1 MGAFRLRLER
11 RPEAVRAWRL
21 AVPALAVLALLAAGA
36 IALRLLG
43 VDPLAV
49 YRALFVEPLASR
61 YGLGEWLLRATPLM
75 LCALGLA
82 PGYRAGI
89 WNLGAEGQLTLG
101 AIAGGGL
108 GIALGG
114 RLGVLALPAMLA
126 AGILAGMAW
135 AAIPAYLRT
144 RLRTPE
150 LLVSLMLV
158 YVAELMLSYL
168 VHGPWRDPAGHNFPT
183 TPPLPDAALLPILAE
198 GTRLNAGLLL
208 ALALALAAFGFE
220 RATHAA
226 FRLRVA
232 GLAPAAARY
241 AGISE
246 RRNVWIAMLLGGGAA
261 GLAGVLEVAGPLGML
276 QPVISPGYGFTA
288 ILVAFVGG
296 LRAQG
301 IVVASLLM
309 SALYL
314 GGESAQLEFKLPA
327 AVGGLFQGVVLLF
340 LLAAEVFIHYRPRL
354 ERRVPA

>member
-1 MGAFRLRLER
+1 
-11 RPEAVRAWRL
+11 
-21 AVPALAVLALLAAGA
+21 
-36 IALRLLG
+36 
-43 VDPLAV
+43 
-49 YRALFVEPLASR
+49 
-61 YGLGEWLLRATPLM
+61 M

-89 WNLGAEGQLTLG
+89 WNLGAEGQLTVG

-114 RLGVLALPAMLA
+114 PLGMLALPAMLA
-126 AGILAGMAW
+126 TGILAGMVW

-158 YVAELMLSYL
+158 YVAELTLSYL
-168 VHGPWRDPAGHNFPT
+168 VRGPWRDPAGHNFPT

-198 GTRLNAGLLL
+198 GTRLNVGLLL
-208 ALALALAAFGFE
+208 ALAFALAAFAFE

-276 QPVISPGYGFTA
+276 QPVISPGYGYTA
-288 ILVAFVGG
+288 ILVAFVGR
-296 LRAQG
+296 LSAPG
-301 IVVASLLM
+301 IVLASLLV

-340 LLAAEVFIHYRPRL
+340 LLAAEVLIHYRPRL
-354 ERRVPA
+354 ERRVSA